1 MVTLTPSQPQAFTMG
16 HHDTGLVALAN
27 NLRKPN
33 YNIGNETEEISLEN
47 EMLVYCTN
55 DIKKTALM
63 SK

>member
-1 MVTLTPSQPQAFTMG
+1 MG